1 MMWKQQFTIWIKGS
15 HLSKQKVLYKNNSD
29 VLYLKKKAKI
39 SEYYKQIFLQIKV
52 SVSFPLYMQLK
63 RKHIFW

>member
-1 MMWKQQFTIWIKGS
+1 MMWKQQFTIWIK
-15 HLSKQKVLYKNNSD
+15 HLSKQKVLYKNSSD